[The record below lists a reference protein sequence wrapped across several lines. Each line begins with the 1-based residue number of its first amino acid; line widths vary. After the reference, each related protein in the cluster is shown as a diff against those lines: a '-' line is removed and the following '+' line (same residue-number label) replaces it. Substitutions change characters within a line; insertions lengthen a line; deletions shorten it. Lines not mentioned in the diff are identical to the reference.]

1 MSSSLLYSDSY
12 GEVCKCKKDG
22 RIYLTKII
30 KSNNL
35 KYKDKLDTLNAVKNL
50 TLNSNQNLSEFIDFY
65 FNDNGDFEILMEY
78 DEGSEF
84 EAKVKYNLDNHRTF
98 EEDYIWSL
106 TIQILNLVKFI
117 QQNKKIKVDINP
129 SKILLM
135 DNGKLKIFDYGMDL
149 ISNMGLSSSIS
160 ISTDYTTPPE
170 LMKDEVKTI
179 SEDAINIWKAGCII
193 YELLTLHHVFEF
205 ESMFD
210 MQMKLSQLK
219 GVFNMNIDSRYS
231 NDFKELLSKMLVAE
245 PEKRATVD
253 QLLNSDIIKRKNND
267 KLEHEKLEKKL
278 IKASI
283 FSFKQSILKSS
294 FKDSLRQVQNQN
306 EMMENDN
313 YEILKFSLSNKNS
326 EIENINTNESSEGIN
341 YLKQTAFFGGGGDAE
356 REVKQSLR
364 KEDFKELLLAE
375 KLRKENEE
383 IRIIDNIDYSYNNP
397 FRSQKNDI
405 IEEKNEIANANN
417 NKEDI
422 KESLNNYKE
431 NNNYYYRNDLP
442 ENTHEVKNDFKEN
455 KYAYKINNDE
465 YNKIALQNNNRD
477 IKKGMNYKLKADNP
491 SLKEREKKV
500 ILTGKNKK
508 YFVDDKFKNTQKND
522 NILPKL
528 NNRHSQPNVDISK
541 ELNRKNNFN
550 FDNMNNNNLVKKT
563 EQVMNLFNPK
573 NNKNNHGNKFNR
585 PFNNNNLASMT
596 NAQID
601 EILNKILHKQNVQL
615 VNKIQKKSN
624 IFNLNKTNNK
634 KNINNLNRQ
643 TENKVKLKGTPQG
656 IPSQNVNNIENKEKK
671 KIKISYG
678 TIDYKN
684 LKGKKPKLYVKK

>member
-22 RIYLTKII
+22 RIYLAKII

-35 KYKDKLDTLNAVKNL
+35 KYKDNLETLNAVKNL
-50 TLNSNQNLSEFIDFY
+50 TLKSNQNLSEYIDFY

-106 TIQILNLVKFI
+106 TIQILNLLKFI

-179 SEDAINIWKAGCII
+179 SDDAMNIWKTGCII

-219 GVFNMNIDSRYS
+219 GVFNVNTDSKYS

-245 PEKRATVD
+245 PEKRATID
-253 QLLNSDIIKRKNND
+253 QLLNNDIIKRKSND

-278 IKASI
+278 INASI
-283 FSFKQSILKSS
+283 FSFKQSILKNS
-294 FKDSLRQVQNQN
+294 FKDSIRQIQNQN

-313 YEILKFSLSNKNS
+313 YEIIKFSLSNKNS

-341 YLKQTAFFGGGGDAE
+341 YLKQTAFFGGGGDGDG
-356 REVKQSLR
+356 EVKQSIR

-375 KLRKENEE
+375 KLRKDNEE
-383 IRIIDNIDYSYNNP
+383 IRIIDNTDFSYNNP

-405 IEEKNEIANANN
+405 IEEKNESVNENN
-417 NKEDI
+417 NKEDV
-422 KESLNNYKE
+422 KESFNNFKE
-431 NNNYYYRNDLP
+431 NNYYYRNDLP
-442 ENTHEVKNDFKEN
+442 ENTHEVKNDLKEN

-465 YNKIALQNNNRD
+465 YNKIALQNNNKD
-477 IKKGMNYKLKADNP
+477 IKKGMNYKIIADNP
-491 SLKEREKKV
+491 SLKEMEKKV

-508 YFVDDKFKNTQKND
+508 YFIVDKFKNNV
-522 NILPKL
+522 LPKL
-528 NNRHSQPNVDISK
+528 NNRRSQPNVDITK

-563 EQVMNLFNPK
+563 EQVMNLFNTK
-573 NNKNNHGNKFNR
+573 NNKNNSGNKFNR
-585 PFNNNNLASMT
+585 PFNNNNLSSMT

-601 EILNKILHKQNVQL
+601 EILNKILHKQNVEL

-634 KNINNLNRQ
+634 KNINNLHR
-643 TENKVKLKGTPQG
+643 PH
-656 IPSQNVNNIENKEKK
+656 ENKEKK

>member
-1 MSSSLLYSDSY
+1 MSSSLLYSDNY

-22 RIYLTKII
+22 RFYLVKII

-35 KYKDKLDTLNAVKNL
+35 KYDKLETLNAVKNL
-50 TLNSNQNLSEFIDFY
+50 TLNSSQNLSEYVDFY
-65 FNDNGDFEILMEY
+65 FNDNDDFEILMEY

-84 EAKVKYNLDNHRTF
+84 ESKIKYNLDNHRTF

-106 TIQILNLVKFI
+106 TIQILNLLKFI
-117 QQNKKIKVDINP
+117 QQNKTIKVDINP

-149 ISNMGLSSSIS
+149 ISNMSLSCSIS
-160 ISTDYTTPPE
+160 IGTDYTTPPE
-170 LMKDEVKTI
+170 LMKDEVKKI
-179 SEDAINIWKAGCII
+179 SEDALNIWKAGCII
-193 YELLTLHHVFEF
+193 YELLTLHHIIEF
-205 ESMFD
+205 DSMFD

-219 GVFNMNIDSRYS
+219 GVFKMNIDSKYS

-245 PEKRATVD
+245 PEKRSTVD

-278 IKASI
+278 INASI

-294 FKDSLRQVQNQN
+294 FKDSLRQIQNQN

-313 YEILKFSLSNKNS
+313 YEILKFSLCNKNS

-341 YLKQTAFFGGGGDAE
+341 YLKQTAFFGGGGDGDG
-356 REVKQSLR
+356 EVKQSIR

-383 IRIIDNIDYSYNNP
+383 IRIIDNTDFSYNNP

-405 IEEKNEIANANN
+405 IEEKNENEN
-417 NKEDI
+417 NKKEDNNVDI
-422 KESLNNYKE
+422 NINYFNENNNNYKI
-431 NNNYYYRNDLP
+431 DLP
-442 ENTHEVKNDFKEN
+442 EKTHEIKNEFKEN
-455 KYAYKINNDE
+455 LNAYKINKNDE
-465 YNKIALQNNNRD
+465 YNKIAQQNNNKD
-477 IKKGMNYKLKADNP
+477 IKKGMNYKLRAENP

-500 ILTGKNKK
+500 VLTGKNKK
-508 YFVDDKFKNTQKND
+508 YFLDDKIKNQPKYENA
-522 NILPKL
+522 LPKL

-541 ELNRKNNFN
+541 EFNRKNNFN
-550 FDNMNNNNLVKKT
+550 FDNINNNNLVKKT
-563 EQVMNLFNPK
+563 EQVMNLFNAK
-573 NNKNNHGNKFNR
+573 NNKNNSGNKFKR
-585 PFNNNNLASMT
+585 PFNNNNLSSMT

-624 IFNLNKTNNK
+624 IFNLNKDNNK
-634 KNINNLNRQ
+634 KNISNLHRQ
-643 TENKVKLKGTPQG
+643 QENKVKLKGIPQG
-656 IPSQNVNNIENKEKK
+656 IPSQNMINIENKEKK

-684 LKGKKPKLYVKK
+684 PKGKKPKLFVKK